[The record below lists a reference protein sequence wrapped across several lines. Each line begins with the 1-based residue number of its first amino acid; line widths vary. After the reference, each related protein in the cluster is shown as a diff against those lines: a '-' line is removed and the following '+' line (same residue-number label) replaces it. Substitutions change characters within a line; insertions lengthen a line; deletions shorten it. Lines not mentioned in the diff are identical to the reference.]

1 MRVESFL
8 TQRRGDAE
16 IFYGVAAWP
25 PLGRDERLLVRG
37 QVTLVPPGAPRPAPR
52 VGLGLDGGADEIEG
66 GRLNAP

>member
-1 MRVESFL
+1 LRVESFL

-37 QVTLVPPGAPRPAPR
+37 QVTLVPPGVPRAQT
-52 VGLGLDGGADEIEG
+52 
-66 GRLNAP
+66 